1 MAEYEKILK
10 SCIDYKKQVTIERD
24 EVDDEEITAI
34 PIMMSRQ
41 LLLVH
46 YLYDFY
52 MDGYKVLRISDI
64 TKIERGEVEEFHD
77 KIIDR
82 EGMLNVSCPPKVSI
96 LSWKDFFCAMI
107 KENRMIDISLEKLQ
121 SGKTFFVGKIKAVK
135 EDFLE
140 LQEIDVLGNYKHKV
154 VKVLYKDIT
163 LVSFGNRY
171 SVLLDKYSH

>member
-64 TKIERGEVEEFHD
+64 TKIERGEIALKNRQNLSMEGCKFGIRYCYNEGVE
-77 KIIDR
+77 
-82 EGMLNVSCPPKVSI
+82 V
-96 LSWKDFFCAMI
+96 
-107 KENRMIDISLEKLQ
+107 
-121 SGKTFFVGKIKAVK
+121 
-135 EDFLE
+135 
-140 LQEIDVLGNYKHKV
+140 
-154 VKVLYKDIT
+154 
-163 LVSFGNRY
+163 
-171 SVLLDKYSH
+171 